1 MLQKCYGTQ
10 NVQNDQPKVTGHTR
24 TRQNT
29 PGPGRTRQ
37 LSRQKPMIGSLSP
50 FNGIVQ
56 QLLIYYGDQGV
67 QCYSLR
73 VNHGFVEQSL

>member
-1 MLQKCYGTQ
+1 MVLKMFRMTSPRLLDTLGPGKIHQ
-10 NVQNDQPKVTGHTR
+10 DPA
-24 TRQNT
+24 
-29 PGPGRTRQ
+29 GPGRTRQ

-56 QLLIYYGDQGV
+56 QLLIYYVDQGV